1 MVTEPGIFEVLGL
14 QGIYIYIYVWTSN
27 EQGQVLCTHYTPSLS
42 PENVR
47 STFLRGNPMSKFQ
60 HSRCKGTTN
69 QIKAAQIRTP
79 NSRSQ
84 TSRTCLGKP
93 GAAQCDPPSLA
104 DIDVTY
110 TGARWP
116 GTTHIALSPPS
127 ISRRVWQNSHLCV

>member
-1 MVTEPGIFEVLGL
+1 MRYAICML
-14 QGIYIYIYVWTSN
+14 YIYNYIYMYGPQTN
-27 EQGQVLCTHYTPSLS
+27 KDKYFA
-42 PENVR
+42 R
-47 STFLRGNPMSKFQ
+47 SILLLYPLKMYDQHFFEGNPKSKFQ

-79 NSRSQ
+79 NSRSR

-116 GTTHIALSPPS
+116 RTTHIALSPPS